1 MKHVLGLCEQDQ
13 DIVDIYLHVQVNN
26 DEAIMFYKK
35 FGFEIRD
42 TIRNYYKRIDPPDCY
57 VLSKSLHT
65 SSVLL
70 DSNGFAPSEGQP
82 M

>member
-1 MKHVLGLCEQDQ
+1 MKHVMGLCEKDQ
-13 DIVDIYLHVQVNN
+13 DIADIYLHVQVNN

-65 SSVLL
+65 RTVLL
-70 DSNGFAPSEGQP
+70 DSNEFAPSEGQP
-82 M
+82 V